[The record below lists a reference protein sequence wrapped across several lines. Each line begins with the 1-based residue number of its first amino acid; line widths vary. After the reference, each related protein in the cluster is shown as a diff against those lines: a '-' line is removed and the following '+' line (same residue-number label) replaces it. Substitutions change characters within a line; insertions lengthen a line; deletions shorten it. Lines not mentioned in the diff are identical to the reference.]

1 MMCRTFSVLFAVVCL
16 VAIPAAAQKV
26 EKGAPAPDS
35 VPAALKAAIES
46 QGLRV
51 LNEAGAAYVEIWLRK
66 GLPAE
71 AKEASGDIAYPGMPV
86 GSFLGVWR
94 YVIPGTDFRGQ
105 AMKPGVYSMRHALMP
120 SDGNHMGASP
130 FRDFVLLAPV
140 DADKDPAAD
149 LKYDDAVALS
159 RKATGTN
166 HPAVYP
172 MLAPESVSEAVVSK
186 DEQGHGVLKVK
197 VQGKSG
203 TAIPLAFIV
212 IGRGE

>member
-1 MMCRTFSVLFAVVCL
+1 
-16 VAIPAAAQKV
+16 
-26 EKGAPAPDS
+26 
-35 VPAALKAAIES
+35 
-46 QGLRV
+46 
-51 LNEAGAAYVEIWLRK
+51 
-66 GLPAE
+66 
-71 AKEASGDIAYPGMPV
+71 
-86 GSFLGVWR
+86 
-94 YVIPGTDFRGQ
+94 
-105 AMKPGVYSMRHALMP
+105 MRHALMP
-120 SDGNHMGASP
+120 ADGNHMGASP

-140 DADKDPAAD
+140 DADKDLAAD

>member
-1 MMCRTFSVLFAVVCL
+1 MMCRTFFVLLAVVCL
-16 VAIPAAAQKV
+16 AASPAAAQKV
-26 EKGAPAPDS
+26 EKGAPPPDS
-35 VPAALKAAIES
+35 VPAALKAAIEG

-51 LNEAGAAYVEIWLRK
+51 LNETGAAYVEIWLRK

-71 AKEASGDIAYPGMPV
+71 AKEASGDIAYPGMPA

-105 AMKPGVYSMRHALMP
+105 VMKPGVYSMRHALMP

-140 DADKDPAAD
+140 DADKDPAAN

-203 TAIPLAFIV
+203 VAIPLAFIV
-212 IGRGE
+212 MGRGE